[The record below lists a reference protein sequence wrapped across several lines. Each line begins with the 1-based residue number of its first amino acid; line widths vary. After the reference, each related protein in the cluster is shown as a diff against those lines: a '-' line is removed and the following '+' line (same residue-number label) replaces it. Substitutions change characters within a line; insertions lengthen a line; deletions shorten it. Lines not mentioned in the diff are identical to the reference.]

1 MIYGVY
7 FHHFCIYIFLFN
19 FILNSYA
26 IYSVLLTKY
35 ISSDEPIT
43 ILYGRMSCFVLIIFG
58 LPRFIMFGFD
68 MSFQDI
74 PLSLLLFIILKA
86 LFTNFISD
94 ILYAKSVL
102 LTSPTVA
109 SLGLTLSIP
118 IAFFLDFI
126 LNKPNPTLI
135 AIIGAILMVIGF
147 VLMNYSSIS
156 Q

>member
-1 MIYGVY
+1 MICGVY
-7 FHHFCIYIFLFN
+7 FHHFCIYFYIKYN
-19 FILNSYA
+19 NYSYA

-35 ISSDEPIT
+35 ISNDEPIT
-43 ILYGRMSCFVLIIFG
+43 ILYGRMSCLVLIIFG

-74 PLSLLLFIILKA
+74 PLSLLIFIILKA
-86 LFTNFISD
+86 LFTNFISN

-135 AIIGAILMVIGF
+135 AIVGAILMVIGF
-147 VLMNYSSIS
+147 ILMNYSSIS